1 MTHIQLDYG
10 KTLEFFGQHELD
22 QQKDIVKQFIKR
34 FMKVQVLEATF

>member
-22 QQKDIVKQFIKR
+22 QQKDIVKTIHKP
-34 FMKVQVLEATF
+34 KKSLPAPVPS